1 MNLVVCFKMLPDPDR
16 ILREDFQN
24 FQLGSDLAYAGSV
37 PNCFDVSALELA
49 LQLKEQAAVQGMEVT
64 CTALTLSD
72 SIPPLFCENLY
83 AVGFDRVLCLA
94 QKSYE
99 FAPTAVA
106 KALSDTLK
114 TLAADVVLFGEE
126 AGFAETGTVP
136 YFVAAELQLP
146 LCAHVESATLEQG
159 MLQANCRTAEGLF
172 RRTCKMPLALVI
184 GNSPAV
190 LRYATLRARMQ
201 CRGKVAEL
209 LQIGKSI
216 EQTVP
221 KLSCPDTGR
230 HCQLLDAKD
239 SGLFETL
246 LTLCQTAEKAE
257 SKEEEHVPFDL
268 SHTLLLDIDGEGI
281 PTAETLGA
289 IPTDRPYFYVFPDS
303 DTGNYTAALFSKLT
317 NLPCYRSQ
325 KLLGLQGESMQI
337 QKRAYASNLLWTQRL
352 LAPAIVVLKEAP
364 ALQNSEVFRL
374 NAVAES
380 TVYKDSVCLERAK
393 DLGLSDA
400 KLVVACG
407 VGMGSKAATDKAR
420 SLAKKFGA
428 GFGLTRPAALNAW
441 GTPEEIIGQSGTV
454 THADCVLVL
463 GAAGAGAFLFG
474 IENAKKIIAVNTDEH
489 ALLFQNADYGVTMD
503 AETVVDKLLE
513 IL

>member
-1 MNLVVCFKMLPDPDR
+1 MNLVVCFKMLPDPER
-16 ILREDFQN
+16 ILQQDFQN

-37 PNCFDVSALELA
+37 PNCFDASALEIA

-99 FAPTAVA
+99 FAPRAVA
-106 KALSDTLK
+106 KALSDALK
-114 TLAADVVLFGEE
+114 TLSADVVLFGEE

-136 YFVAAELQLP
+136 YFVAAGLGLP
-146 LCAHVESATLEQG
+146 LCAHVESATLGQG
-159 MLQANCRTAEGLF
+159 TIQALCRTAEGLF
-172 RRTCKMPLALVI
+172 RRTCKAPLALVI

-190 LRYATLRARMQ
+190 LRYATLRARMK
-201 CRGKVAEL
+201 CRGKAAERLPYKAAVAQDAPE
-209 LQIGKSI
+209 
-216 EQTVP
+216 
-221 KLSCPDTGR
+221 LSCPDTRR

-246 LTLCQTAEKAE
+246 LTLCQTAEKAK

-268 SHTLLLDIDGEGI
+268 SHTLLLDIDGEGM

-303 DTGNYTAALFSKLT
+303 DAGNYAAACFATLT
-317 NLPCYRSQ
+317 NFPSYRSQ
-325 KLLGLQGESMQI
+325 KLVQLQGTSMQI
-337 QKRAYASNLLWTQRL
+337 QKRAYSSNLLWTQRL
-352 LAPAIVVLKEAP
+352 LAPAIVLFKEKPSLQSPAVL
-364 ALQNSEVFRL
+364 RL
-374 NAVAES
+374 SASAEN
-380 TVYKDSVCLERAK
+380 TAYKDSVCLERAK

-420 SLAKKFGA
+420 ELAKKLGA